1 MLEKDSVA
9 RELARRH
16 YDVEPGISQIFTII
30 DVSAD
35 EQASNVPIKLLEVND
50 ATVPAGVMPLQF
62 APAPA
67 SGIPFPSV
75 IVEVTPEEFQ
85 LILSKELPLPVGWK
99 LGVEMP
105 RGGC

>member
-1 MLEKDSVA
+1 MSEKDSVA

-50 ATVPAGVMPLQF
+50 ATVPAGFMPLQF

>member
-1 MLEKDSVA
+1 MSEKDSVA